1 MLHFLL
7 SRLLTYLL
15 TYLFIYLLTRFYNNA
30 IFFRYINM
38 TNQDI
43 IDRLERIES
52 LLLRLTA
59 KKENTAPFLPFME
72 QAVEEAAVSE
82 GTRENHRNTLRHL
95 RDFRPA
101 MTFAD
106 LSPRLVAD
114 FEGYLNDLGLKLN
127 TVAKQMKVFRRYV
140 NVAIDEEL
148 LTSDPFRKWH
158 VRTEPTSKQALTER
172 QLRKWEQLLSDS
184 TLSDEELLV
193 SRAFLFSCYTGLR
206 YSDVREAHF
215 NHIHTVNRQKWLI
228 IRMHK
233 TKTVVRIPLTRM
245 FSGKALDLIT
255 TRGLL
260 FPSLPVNSRCN
271 TILRRLAKRLHIRKH
286 LSFHVGRVTCAT
298 ILIHRG
304 VPVTTIQQILGHR
317 SLVTTQGYAHV
328 LDNTIYKDV
337 GRAFR

>member
-1 MLHFLL
+1 
-7 SRLLTYLL
+7 
-15 TYLFIYLLTRFYNNA
+15 
-30 IFFRYINM
+30 M

-52 LLLRLTA
+52 LLLQLTS

-82 GTRENHRNTLRHL
+82 GTRENHCNTLRHL

-114 FEGYLNDLGLKLN
+114 FEGYLH
-127 TVAKQMKVFRRYV
+127 
-140 NVAIDEEL
+140 
-148 LTSDPFRKWH
+148 DP
-158 VRTEPTSKQALTER
+158 EPTSKQALTER
-172 QLRKWEQLLSDS
+172 QLRKLEQSLSDS

-228 IRMHK
+228 VRMHK

-245 FSGKALDLIT
+245 FSGKALSLIT

-328 LDNTIYKDV
+328 LDNTVYKDV

>member
-95 RDFRPA
+95 RD
-101 MTFAD
+101 
-106 LSPRLVAD
+106 
-114 FEGYLNDLGLKLN
+114 LGLKLN

-148 LTSDPFRKWH
+148 ITSDPFRKWH

-172 QLRKWEQLLSDS
+172 QLRKLEQSLSDS

-228 IRMHK
+228 VRMHK

-245 FSGKALDLIT
+245 FSGKALSLIT

-328 LDNTIYKDV
+328 LDNTVYKDV

>member
-1 MLHFLL
+1 
-7 SRLLTYLL
+7 
-15 TYLFIYLLTRFYNNA
+15 
-30 IFFRYINM
+30 M

-52 LLLRLTA
+52 LLLQLTS

-148 LTSDPFRKWH
+148 LTSDPFCKWH

-172 QLRKWEQLLSDS
+172 QLRKWEQYVNSS
-184 TLSDEELLV
+184 EGSDEEMLIA
-193 SRAFLFSCYTGLR
+193 RAFLFSCYTGLR
-206 YSDVREAHF
+206 FSDIREVHY
-215 NHIHTVNRQKWLI
+215 NHVKTVSRQKWLI
-228 IRMHK
+228 LRMRK
-233 TKTVVRIPLTRM
+233 TKTTVRVPISKM
-245 FSGKALDLIT
+245 FSGKALSLIT
-255 TRGLL
+255 TRGKL
-260 FPSLPVNSRCN
+260 FPGLPANSRCN
-271 TILRRLAKRLHIRKH
+271 EILKRLAKRMHIRKH
-286 LSFHVGRVTCAT
+286 LSFHCARVTCAT
-298 ILIHRG
+298 VLIHRG

>member
-1 MLHFLL
+1 
-7 SRLLTYLL
+7 
-15 TYLFIYLLTRFYNNA
+15 
-30 IFFRYINM
+30 M

-43 IDRLERIES
+43 IERLERIES
-52 LLLRLTA
+52 LLLQLTS

-82 GTRENHRNTLRHL
+82 GTRENHCNTLRHL

-114 FEGYLNDLGLKLN
+114 FEGYLHDLGLKLN

-148 LTSDPFRKWH
+148 ITSDPFRKWH
-158 VRTEPTSKQALTER
+158 VRTEPTSKQALSER

-184 TLSDEELLV
+184 TLSDDEQLV
-193 SRAFLFSCYTGLR
+193 ARAFLFSCYTGLR

-228 IRMHK
+228 VRMHK

-245 FSGKALDLIT
+245 FSGKALSLIT

-328 LDNTIYKDV
+328 LDNTVYKDV

>member
-95 RDFRPA
+95 RD
-101 MTFAD
+101 
-106 LSPRLVAD
+106 
-114 FEGYLNDLGLKLN
+114 LGLKLN

-148 LTSDPFRKWH
+148 ITSDPFRKWH

-172 QLRKWEQLLSDS
+172 QLRKWEQSLSDS

-228 IRMHK
+228 LRMHK

-245 FSGKALDLIT
+245 FSGKALSLIT

-328 LDNTIYKDV
+328 LDNTVYKDV